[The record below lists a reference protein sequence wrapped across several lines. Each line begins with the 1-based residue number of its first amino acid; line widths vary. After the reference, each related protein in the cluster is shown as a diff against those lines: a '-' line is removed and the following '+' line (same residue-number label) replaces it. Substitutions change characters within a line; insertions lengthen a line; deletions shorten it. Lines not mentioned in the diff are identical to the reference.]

1 MNFKKKSCV
10 LTAVLIYIECLSTI
24 LYNIQYTYLI
34 FRFKLILLVGDSGRC
49 VGGRCCSVVVVAVVA
64 VAGVAGVRCDLVIVE
79 GVVHADPG
87 GGGGDQRQAGVHS
100 HRGQTGLR
108 PGQRGAVLG
117 VRG

>member
-1 MNFKKKSCV
+1 MFEILLKGVARRSVSGWSFNKKSFNTV
-10 LTAVLIYIECLSTI
+10 I
-24 LYNIQYTYLI
+24 LFI
-34 FRFKLILLVGDSGRC
+34 V
-49 VGGRCCSVVVVAVVA
+49 VVVVVVVVVAVV
-64 VAGVAGVRCDLVIVE
+64 GVRCDLVIVE